1 MEFVSMSRIK
11 LDKETDA
18 VRYELEILRNYI
30 HVKWVTKHYDLISIS
45 IHKPNFSETVYS
57 IAISKETYYILTNCT
72 DNDICEL
79 MVLNIINKNHEKI

>member
-1 MEFVSMSRIK
+1 MSRIK

-30 HVKWVTKHYDLISIS
+30 HVKCVTKHYDLISIS